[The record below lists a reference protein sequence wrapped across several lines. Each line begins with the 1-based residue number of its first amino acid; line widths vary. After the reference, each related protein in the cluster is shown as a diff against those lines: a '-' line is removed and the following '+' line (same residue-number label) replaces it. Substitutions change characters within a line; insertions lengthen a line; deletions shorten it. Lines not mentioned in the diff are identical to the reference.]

1 MAKLHLAQ
9 QILDIIYPVGSI
21 YLSDN
26 ATNPNTKFGGTWVK
40 LSGGFIYG
48 STITSGNTY
57 STGNGT
63 GTATNSHTLTIDQ
76 IPSHSHSGSTGGG
89 KTAFIRAVAVAG
101 GSYAYNHVTG
111 HSSGSYKDFTGG
123 SSDYPGANHFH
134 DFTTGNTGGG
144 KGHSHNIPYIACSIW
159 RRTA

>member
-9 QILDIIYPVGSI
+9 QILDIIWPVGSI

-48 STITSGNTY
+48 STLTSGNTY

-63 GTATNSHTLTIDQ
+63 GTSTGSTTLSASQ
-76 IPSHSHSGSTGGG
+76 IPKFAFRTGHVANGDNAFNGITNVTHTFDTSTGL
-89 KTAFIRAVAVAG
+89 
-101 GSYAYNHVTG
+101 GSLGYEAARGDGQPRSHKYE
-111 HSSGSYKDFTGG
+111 F
-123 SSDYPGANHFH
+123 
-134 DFTTGNTGGG
+134 GGG
-144 KGHSHNIPYIACSIW
+144 KGHTHNIPYIACSIW
-159 RRTA
+159 KRTA

>member
-9 QILDIIYPVGSI
+9 QILDIIWPVGSI

-26 ATNPNTKFGGTWVK
+26 ATNPNTKFGGTWAK

-63 GTATNSHTLTIDQ
+63 GTATNSHTLTINE
-76 IPSHSHSGSTGGG
+76 IPSHQHEFPDRTIVWDANTGYN
-89 KTAFIRAVAVAG
+89 TDIVQD
-101 GSYAYNHVTG
+101 GSYDNKIVQFRPWGT
-111 HSSGSYKDFTGG
+111 KV
-123 SSDYPGANHFH
+123 GA
-134 DFTTGNTGGG
+134 TGGG

>member
-9 QILDIIYPVGSI
+9 QILDIIWPVGSI

-48 STITSGNTY
+48 SIITSGNTY

-63 GTATNSHTLTIDQ
+63 GTSTNSHTLTIDQ
-76 IPSHSHSGSTGGG
+76 IPSHNHKLKMRNAGKWSWNDGSASGDMMEGG
-89 KTAFIRAVAVAG
+89 
-101 GSYAYNHVTG
+101 YHW
-111 HSSGSYKDFTGG
+111 D
-123 SSDYPGANHFH
+123 ANN
-134 DFTTGNTGGG
+134 TTFNWLIEDQPQGGG

>member
-9 QILDIIYPVGSI
+9 QILDIIWPVGSI

-76 IPSHSHSGSTGGG
+76 MPSHKHQINANWARDKGSAGWGATIANYSTGYIFEPAHLYSEM
-89 KTAFIRAVAVAG
+89 KE
-101 GSYAYNHVTG
+101 
-111 HSSGSYKDFTGG
+111 
-123 SSDYPGANHFH
+123 
-134 DFTTGNTGGG
+134 TGGG

>member
-9 QILDIIYPVGSI
+9 QILDIIWPVGSI

-63 GTATNSHTLTIDQ
+63 GPATNSHTLTINE
-76 IPSHSHSGSTGGG
+76 IPSHNHKLKMRNAGKWSWNDGSASGDMMEGGYYWNPDNA
-89 KTAFIRAVAVAG
+89 TYNWLIENQPQG
-101 GSYAYNHVTG
+101 GN
-111 HSSGSYKDFTGG
+111 
-123 SSDYPGANHFH
+123 
-134 DFTTGNTGGG
+134 
-144 KGHSHNIPYIACSIW
+144 KGHNHNIPYIACSIW

>member
-9 QILDIIYPVGSI
+9 QILDIIWPVGSI

-63 GTATNSHTLTIDQ
+63 GTSTNSHTLTIDQ
-76 IPSHSHSGSTGGG
+76 MPAHNHSGAQGETAGYYLRSGDSGGIHAGAG
-89 KTAFIRAVAVAG
+89 KSQPWG
-101 GSYAYNHVTG
+101 GWNWYSYVKTQ
-111 HSSGSYKDFTGG
+111 
-123 SSDYPGANHFH
+123 
-134 DFTTGNTGGG
+134 GGG

>member
-9 QILDIIYPVGSI
+9 QILDIIWPVGSI

-76 IPSHSHSGSTGGG
+76 MPAHNHSGAQDETAGYYLRSGDSGG
-89 KTAFIRAVAVAG
+89 IQAG
-101 GSYAYNHVTG
+101 A
-111 HSSGSYKDFTGG
+111 G
-123 SSDYPGANHFH
+123 SSQPWREWNWYSYVKSQ
-134 DFTTGNTGGG
+134 GGG
-144 KGHSHNIPYIACSIW
+144 KGHSHNIPYITCSIW

>member
-9 QILDIIYPVGSI
+9 QILDIIWPVGSI

-26 ATNPNTKFGGTWVK
+26 ATNLNTKFGGTWVK

-48 STITSGNTY
+48 STSTSGNTY

-63 GTATNSHTLTIDQ
+63 GTSTNNHTLTINE
-76 IPSHSHSGSTGGG
+76 IPSHSHKFTLAYGGNDPAKGFNYGNSLAGVFGIEDGFNFIGS
-89 KTAFIRAVAVAG
+89 
-101 GSYAYNHVTG
+101 
-111 HSSGSYKDFTGG
+111 
-123 SSDYPGANHFH
+123 
-134 DFTTGNTGGG
+134 TGGG

>member
-9 QILDIIYPVGSI
+9 QILDIIWPVGSI

-48 STITSGNTY
+48 STTSSGNTY

-63 GTATNSHTLTIDQ
+63 GTATNSHTLTIDKMPKHKHQ
-76 IPSHSHSGSTGGG
+76 INANWARDKGSAGWGATIANYSTGYI
-89 KTAFIRAVAVAG
+89 FEPVHLY
-101 GSYAYNHVTG
+101 SEMQE
-111 HSSGSYKDFTGG
+111 
-123 SSDYPGANHFH
+123 
-134 DFTTGNTGGG
+134 TGGG
-144 KGHSHNIPYIACSIW
+144 KGHSHKIPYIACSIW
-159 RRTA
+159 RRTK

>member
-26 ATNPNTKFGGTWVK
+26 DTNPNSKFGGTWVK

-48 STITSGNTY
+48 STITNGNTY
-57 STGNGT
+57 STGNIGSGT
-63 GTATNSHTLTIDQ
+63 STNGHSLTVGQLPNHKHGFYGNGMWQTPCVDRSHTTTWGASYSESGDYKINSATDQ
-76 IPSHSHSGSTGGG
+76 RCDGANGESHSH
-89 KTAFIRAVAVAG
+89 K
-101 GSYAYNHVTG
+101 
-111 HSSGSYKDFTGG
+111 
-123 SSDYPGANHFH
+123 
-134 DFTTGNTGGG
+134 
-144 KGHSHNIPYIACSIW
+144 IPYIACSIW

>member
-9 QILDIIYPVGSI
+9 QILDIIWPVGSI

-57 STGNGT
+57 LTGNGT

-76 IPSHSHSGSTGGG
+76 IPAHSHKQRVSSNSGTQAIRKDYVADQNCSIYDQGCSTGETGGG
-89 KTAFIRAVAVAG
+89 Q
-101 GSYAYNHVTG
+101 
-111 HSSGSYKDFTGG
+111 
-123 SSDYPGANHFH
+123 
-134 DFTTGNTGGG
+134 
-144 KGHSHNIPYIACSIW
+144 GHSHNIPYIACSIW

>member
-9 QILDIIYPVGSI
+9 QILDIIWPVGSI

-48 STITSGNTY
+48 STTTSGNTY

-76 IPSHSHSGSTGGG
+76 MPSHSHTLNKTGRPLYWDSGLTAMGGL
-89 KTAFIRAVAVAG
+89 
-101 GSYAYNHVTG
+101 
-111 HSSGSYKDFTGG
+111 TGG
-123 SSDYPGANHFH
+123 STVQYTWDCGTQSA
-134 DFTTGNTGGG
+134 GGG

-159 RRTA
+159 RRTK

>member
-9 QILDIIYPVGSI
+9 QILDIIWPVGSI

-63 GTATNSHTLTIDQ
+63 GTSTNSHTLTIDQ
-76 IPSHSHSGSTGGG
+76 MPSHKHQINANWARDKGGAGWGATIANYSTGYIFEPAHLYGEMQE
-89 KTAFIRAVAVAG
+89 
-101 GSYAYNHVTG
+101 
-111 HSSGSYKDFTGG
+111 
-123 SSDYPGANHFH
+123 
-134 DFTTGNTGGG
+134 TGGG

>member
-9 QILDIIYPVGSI
+9 QILDIIWPIGSI

-63 GTATNSHTLTIDQ
+63 GTATNNHTLTINE
-76 IPSHSHSGSTGGG
+76 IPSHQHEFPDRKIVWDANTGHN
-89 KTAFIRAVAVAG
+89 TDIVQD
-101 GSYAYNHVTG
+101 GSYDNKIVQFRPWGT
-111 HSSGSYKDFTGG
+111 KV
-123 SSDYPGANHFH
+123 GA
-134 DFTTGNTGGG
+134 TGGG

>member
-1 MAKLHLAQ
+1 MASLHVAQ
-9 QILDIIYPVGSI
+9 QILDIMWPVGSI

-48 STITSGNTY
+48 STLTSGNTY

-63 GTATNSHTLTIDQ
+63 GTATNSHTLT
-76 IPSHSHSGSTGGG
+76 
-89 KTAFIRAVAVAG
+89 VAELP
-101 GSYAYNHVTG
+101 NHN
-111 HSSGSYKDFTGG
+111 HYFQ
-123 SSDYPGANHFH
+123 SSDGTWHDPTIDRSHTTSWGASYSDSGDYKINSA
-134 DFTTGNTGGG
+134 TGQKCDGAQG

>member
-9 QILDIIYPVGSI
+9 QILDIIWPVGSI

-76 IPSHSHSGSTGGG
+76 IPSHNHKLKMRNAGKWNWNDGSASGDMMEGG
-89 KTAFIRAVAVAG
+89 
-101 GSYAYNHVTG
+101 YHW
-111 HSSGSYKDFTGG
+111 D
-123 SSDYPGANHFH
+123 ANN
-134 DFTTGNTGGG
+134 TTFNWLIEDQPRGGG

>member
-9 QILDIIYPVGSI
+9 QILDIIWPVGSI

-76 IPSHSHSGSTGGG
+76 MPAHSHTLNKTGRPLYWDSGLTAMGGL
-89 KTAFIRAVAVAG
+89 
-101 GSYAYNHVTG
+101 
-111 HSSGSYKDFTGG
+111 TGG
-123 SSDYPGANHFH
+123 STVQYTWDCGTQSA
-134 DFTTGNTGGG
+134 GGG

-159 RRTA
+159 RRTK

>member
-9 QILDIIYPVGSI
+9 QILDIIWPVGSI

-48 STITSGNTY
+48 STLTSGNTY

-63 GTATNSHTLTIDQ
+63 GTSTNSHTLTIDQ
-76 IPSHSHSGSTGGG
+76 MPSHDH
-89 KTAFIRAVAVAG
+89 G
-101 GSYAYNHVTG
+101 GSVGTAWSNFMRVVGAAGTGIATNHTPGYSSAAYTDTN
-111 HSSGSYKDFTGG
+111 GG
-123 SSDYPGANHFH
+123 NIPMANHQH
-134 DFTTGNTGGG
+134 NISKQGGG

>member
-9 QILDIIYPVGSI
+9 QILDIIWPVGSI

-48 STITSGNTY
+48 STLTSGNTY
-57 STGNGT
+57 STGNGNGTST
-63 GTATNSHTLTIDQ
+63 GSTTLSASQ
-76 IPSHSHSGSTGGG
+76 IPKFAFRTGHIEYGDNAFNGITNVTHTFDTSTGL
-89 KTAFIRAVAVAG
+89 
-101 GSYAYNHVTG
+101 GSLGYEATKG
-111 HSSGSYKDFTGG
+111 SGEPRSHKYEF
-123 SSDYPGANHFH
+123 
-134 DFTTGNTGGG
+134 GGG
-144 KGHSHNIPYIACSIW
+144 QGHSHNIPYIACSIW

>member
-9 QILDIIYPVGSI
+9 QILDIIWPVGSI

-76 IPSHSHSGSTGGG
+76 MPPHKHRIDANWGRDKGSGGWGALIQNYDGYVFEPKHLYGEMYDTGGG
-89 KTAFIRAVAVAG
+89 Q
-101 GSYAYNHVTG
+101 
-111 HSSGSYKDFTGG
+111 
-123 SSDYPGANHFH
+123 
-134 DFTTGNTGGG
+134 
-144 KGHSHNIPYIACSIW
+144 GHSHNIPYIACSIW